1 MTPDFMRGF
10 LRAGVF
16 VAVVS
21 LALVFMVQRDSAEFV
36 ISLCSLLIGLILIGL
51 VVVLSWLGRR

>member
-1 MTPDFMRGF
+1 MTPEFMRGF

-21 LALVFMVQRDSAEFV
+21 LGLVFVVPRNSAEFT
-36 ISLCSLLIGLILIGL
+36 ISVCSLLIGLTLIGL
-51 VVVLSWLGRR
+51 IVLFSWLGKR

>member
-1 MTPDFMRGF
+1 MTPEFMRGF

-21 LALVFMVQRDSAEFV
+21 LALVFTVQRGSAEFV
-36 ISLCSLLIGLILIGL
+36 ISVCSLIIGMTL
-51 VVVLSWLGRR
+51 VALVMLMSWMGRR

>member
-1 MTPDFMRGF
+1 MTSEFLRGF

-21 LALVFMVQRDSAEFV
+21 LALVFTVRHDSAEFV
-36 ISLCSLLIGLILIGL
+36 ISVCSLLIGLTLVGL
-51 VVVLSWLGRR
+51 VMLMTWLGRR

>member
-1 MTPDFMRGF
+1 MTPEFMRGF

-21 LALVFMVQRDSAEFV
+21 LALVFLVPPNSAEFV
-36 ISLCSLLIGLILIGL
+36 ISVCSLLIGLTLIGL
-51 VVVLSWLGRR
+51 IVLLSWLARR

>member
-1 MTPDFMRGF
+1 MTPEFMRGF

-21 LALVFMVQRDSAEFV
+21 LGLVFVVPRNSAEFI
-36 ISLCSLLIGLILIGL
+36 ISVCSLLIGLTLIGL
-51 VVVLSWLGRR
+51 IVLFSWLGKR